1 MTYDGK
7 PSRNLTRQEREAIV
21 RQLRTIRYS
30 PRAPRIGRRV
40 PGIRTVARQAG
51 LSFRTVYTIVQ
62 TGRLT
67 PAQALAL
74 ARALEA
80 VQDWPCKVLRPP
92 RPAEPDCTP
101 LPAPLSPLSLTLL
114 WDLRQQVRLY
124 VAELGSDTD
133 TDTDGCGG

>member
-1 MTYDGK
+1 MIDDAK
-7 PSRNLTRQEREAIV
+7 PSRDLTRQEREAIV

-40 PGIRTVARQAG
+40 PGIRTIARHAG

-74 ARALEA
+74 TRGLEA
-80 VQDWPCKVLRPP
+80 VQ
-92 RPAEPDCTP
+92 E
-101 LPAPLSPLSLTLL
+101 
-114 WDLRQQVRLY
+114 RL
-124 VAELGSDTD
+124 E
-133 TDTDGCGG
+133 